1 MPVPVP
7 RRWIALLSTL
17 VLLIGLAPAAGADAA
32 TDTRFRKLG
41 DAYIEGWLARHPNT
55 ATRLGVHKGDD
66 QLPAVTQASIAEEIA
81 WFHRLR
87 DERNA
92 IPRARLSFQRAL
104 EYDLLGARIE
114 RELLDLEVIRPWER
128 NPNAYLDLVAAS
140 VQSLL
145 QRDFAPPC
153 SRVRSATRRLAQ
165 VPEVLRAARINL
177 KNPPRIATEVAIGQ
191 FQGALRLYRE
201 VVPALSERCSDAKV
215 QADLAEADSSA
226 IRAVESFI
234 AYLKDDLLPASNGEY
249 ALGREVY
256 QRKLA
261 ADEMETTPVDSL
273 LARANAS
280 LEETRARMVVVA
292 EKIAPGL
299 GVRAALDSLTADRP
313 DADMLV
319 PFVSAQLDKIRGFLR
334 AKDLLTLPEKEH
346 LIVRETPV
354 YRRSTS
360 FASME
365 SPGVWEKNANEAYY
379 NVTPVEPGWTEKQ
392 KRDHLGFFNRW
403 SSEIVSVHEALPGH
417 YYQFLAVQRV
427 PSRLRQVLG
436 CGSNSEG
443 WAHYCE
449 QMAIEEGYGG
459 GDPRYELAQLVL
471 AIQRL
476 GRFVVGISLHTQGMS
491 YEQAVQVFEDRC
503 WMAPV
508 NAEREARRG
517 TMDPTYLV
525 YTLGKWRVL
534 EMREEL
540 KRRLGDRYRLKDFHD
555 AFLREGP
562 AALPVVRASL
572 LHTLAAPS
580 TRKAR

>member
-1 MPVPVP
+1 MPVRVP
-7 RRWIALLSTL
+7 RRWIALPSILMLL
-17 VLLIGLAPAAGADAA
+17 VGLAPSAGADGV
-32 TDTRFRKLG
+32 TERRFVKLG
-41 DAYIEGWLARHPNT
+41 DAYIEGWLTRHPNT
-55 ATRLGVHKGDD
+55 ATRLGVHKDD
-66 QLPAVTQASIAEEIA
+66 ALLPAVTQASLAEETA

-92 IPRARLSFQRAL
+92 IPRARLSFERAL

-114 RELLDLEVIRPWER
+114 RELLDLEVVRPWER
-128 NPNAYLDLVAAS
+128 NPNSYLDLAAAS

-153 SRVRSATRRLAQ
+153 ARVRAATKRLAQ
-165 VPEVLRAARINL
+165 VSEVLRAARINL

-191 FQGALRLYRE
+191 FQGTLRLYRE
-201 VVPALSERCSDAKV
+201 VVPVLAARCIDPQV

-273 LARANAS
+273 LARANTS
-280 LEETRARMVVVA
+280 LEETRARMTVVA

-299 GVRAALDSLTADRP
+299 GVQAALDSLTADRP
-313 DADMLV
+313 DADRLV
-319 PFVSAQLDKIRGFLR
+319 PFVSDQLDKIRGFLR

-379 NVTPVEPGWTEKQ
+379 NVTPVEPSWTEKQ

-436 CGSNSEG
+436 CGSNTEG

-449 QMAIEEGYGG
+449 QMAIEQGYGA
-459 GDPRYELAQLVL
+459 GDPRYELGQLVL
-471 AIQRL
+471 AVQRL

-491 YEQAVQVFEDRC
+491 YAQAVQVFEDRC

-562 AALPVVRASL
+562 AALPVVRAAL
-572 LHTLAAPS
+572 LHGLAASPA
-580 TRKAR
+580 RKVR